1 MLPGFTPSCAADAA
15 QTSESPLPA
24 PVAPAVP
31 PRSNESMEFQVS
43 YLGMS
48 LGKIRLFAGA
58 VDSTVAPV
66 FLQAQTTSIF
76 AIITMKQQLASYL
89 DVRTGLPRSGS
100 LDAVEGSY
108 RHTDTVSFDRVTN
121 KAKVRE
127 RGKYDNTYLIDVPPD
142 ATDFIAL
149 VYRLRTLPLEDGA
162 RYEFNVLAGRDQ
174 NKVVASVQG
183 REKLETR
190 AGTFQTVKVRVPT
203 GFTGKFSEK
212 NPSFVWFSDDE
223 RRVVVRLTAD
233 FSIGNA
239 TANLVAYSPGAIAPP
254 PTIAPAELGATPVVT
269 PAAIETAP
277 TRVATP

>member
-1 MLPGFTPSCAADAA
+1 VIARSLTALSLLWALATPAAEPSPVPGFGPALAGTTAEAPPDAPPA
-15 QTSESPLPA
+15 A
-24 PVAPAVP
+24 PVIP
-31 PRSNESMEFQVS
+31 PRSNEAMEFQVS
-43 YLGMS
+43 YLGVPM
-48 LGKIRLFAGA
+48 GKVRLFAGN
-58 VDSTVAPV
+58 VDATIAPV

-212 NPSFVWFSDDE
+212 NPTFVWFSDDE
-223 RRVVVRLTAD
+223 RRIVVQLTAD
-233 FSIGNA
+233 FAVGHA
-239 TANLVAYSPGAIAPP
+239 TAALVAYAPGA
-254 PTIAPAELGATPVVT
+254 LPVEASAR
-269 PAAIETAP
+269 P
-277 TRVATP
+277 